1 MSWLKKKGNGVQ
13 MNREGLPEEKLLKI
27 IRKKDK
33 SISKKKADDK
43 DSVEKIDSD
52 SFERVFRV
60 LNQLMI
66 LIVLVLAGYLLYI
79 FIFSQNKVDDFVVDD
94 VPAEISKTVDLKDE
108 KSKPYEYYA
117 QEIEERDVFSR
128 PKPKQEEEQVKAENI
143 NLSESLRIVGIVLGD
158 VPEAIIEDIKSRKI
172 FFLHQG
178 DEVLEGKIRSIK
190 EGKIILDYNGST
202 IELFQ

>member
-1 MSWLKKKGNGVQ
+1 